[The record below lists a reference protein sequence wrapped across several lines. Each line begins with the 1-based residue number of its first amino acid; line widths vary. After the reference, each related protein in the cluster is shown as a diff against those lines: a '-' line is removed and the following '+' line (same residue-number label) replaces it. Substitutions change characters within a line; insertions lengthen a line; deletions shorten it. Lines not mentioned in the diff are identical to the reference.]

1 MSHTQT
7 QPRKSLRYSTLPAI
21 PDRPQDDYPA
31 FDPATMSIAGHVSG
45 MLQAKRHELKPQP
58 FTELLD
64 NPDHYRPRCV
74 ACRWLCQ
81 SAAVCATQLQAARRL
96 DENTVTM
103 HDASRNKLW
112 QFNRTSNASLSK
124 IKPGDE
130 KLDKWTLTHPDGHA
144 HAYLIELTKIADK
157 LTGFIR
163 GHSENEIDPV
173 DQLAP
178 VTFKPSEV
186 FAVLS
191 PEQAR
196 KELPNAE

>member
-64 NPDHYRPRCV
+64 NPDHPKPDALRVGGFVKVLRYAPRNYK
-74 ACRWLCQ
+74 LH
-81 SAAVCATQLQAARRL
+81 AA